1 MDRKNVCLW
10 MKDVLEHA
18 GDCCD
23 QLADSPNERFLAEA
37 IERDLEELRRLCAAL
52 KEQSRPALRRQTAA
66 AA

>member
-1 MDRKNVCLW
+1 MDRKSVCMW

-23 QLADSPNERFLAEA
+23 QLADSPHERFLAEA

-52 KEQSRPALRRQTAA
+52 REQSGSAQRRQAA